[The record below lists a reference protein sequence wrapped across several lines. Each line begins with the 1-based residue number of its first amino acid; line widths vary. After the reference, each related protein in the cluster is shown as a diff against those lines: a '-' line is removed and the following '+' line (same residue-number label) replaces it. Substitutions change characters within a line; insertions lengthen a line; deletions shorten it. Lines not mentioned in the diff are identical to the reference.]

1 MPSSTKPAAA
11 AAAPAP
17 DDSFTGVNAVI
28 CSADVKN
35 RDVDSAHALYKLHVS
50 FMGERKLRTHVV
62 YRRFSAF
69 VDLVQRHYTPE
80 SEVLSR
86 WVRVLKASTV
96 TSPGSRSVRATVVAQ
111 RCAMLQRLLDE
122 LLDGNRAATE
132 ELIRFLGL
140 HVFLPD
146 ATENPK
152 YGDGN
157 KSPSGFSPGPSS
169 PQARSARPPARRS
182 SAHRRHS
189 PLVSTQESQRT
200 SPNGSE
206 TTSPKGIPR
215 TVSSCACSG
224 GTPSSSAAN
233 SPACVR
239 PPSVSSASACDSPCG
254 GRSSSAAGGSFAAP
268 ESPSPDSPQVECT
281 LPSMMR
287 GLGLRRQGSWVINI
301 DHVSADRPPAR
312 AARRLPRRPSASPP
326 AHTLSPLYYRLRL
339 PPTSPTN

>member
-1 MPSSTKPAAA
+1 MLSRMPSSTKPAAA
-11 AAAPAP
+11 AAPPAP
-17 DDSFTGVNAVI
+17 DDTFTGVNAVI

-146 ATENPK
+146 AMENPK

-169 PQARSARPPARRS
+169 PQVRSARPPARTRPPVAAPRPIAVAPRPRRS
-182 SAHRRHS
+182 RSAH
-189 PLVSTQESQRT
+189 LRT
-200 SPNGSE
+200 
-206 TTSPKGIPR
+206 
-215 TVSSCACSG
+215 A
-224 GTPSSSAAN
+224 
-233 SPACVR
+233 
-239 PPSVSSASACDSPCG
+239 
-254 GRSSSAAGGSFAAP
+254 
-268 ESPSPDSPQVECT
+268 
-281 LPSMMR
+281 
-287 GLGLRRQGSWVINI
+287 
-301 DHVSADRPPAR
+301 
-312 AARRLPRRPSASPP
+312 PRRPP
-326 AHTLSPLYYRLRL
+326 
-339 PPTSPTN
+339 

>member
-1 MPSSTKPAAA
+1 MLSRMPSSSKSQAPAAA
-11 AAAPAP
+11 AATGGG
-17 DDSFTGVNAVI
+17 DDGFTGVNAVI

-140 HVFLPD
+140 HVFSW
-146 ATENPK
+146 N
-152 YGDGN
+152 
-157 KSPSGFSPGPSS
+157 F
-169 PQARSARPPARRS
+169 
-182 SAHRRHS
+182 
-189 PLVSTQESQRT
+189 
-200 SPNGSE
+200 
-206 TTSPKGIPR
+206 
-215 TVSSCACSG
+215 
-224 GTPSSSAAN
+224 
-233 SPACVR
+233 
-239 PPSVSSASACDSPCG
+239 PC
-254 GRSSSAAGGSFAAP
+254 
-268 ESPSPDSPQVECT
+268 
-281 LPSMMR
+281 
-287 GLGLRRQGSWVINI
+287 
-301 DHVSADRPPAR
+301 
-312 AARRLPRRPSASPP
+312 
-326 AHTLSPLYYRLRL
+326 
-339 PPTSPTN
+339 

>member
-1 MPSSTKPAAA
+1 MLSRMPSSTKPAAAAA

-169 PQARSARPPARRS
+169 PQVRSARPP
-182 SAHRRHS
+182 
-189 PLVSTQESQRT
+189 V
-200 SPNGSE
+200 
-206 TTSPKGIPR
+206 
-215 TVSSCACSG
+215 
-224 GTPSSSAAN
+224 
-233 SPACVR
+233 
-239 PPSVSSASACDSPCG
+239 
-254 GRSSSAAGGSFAAP
+254 
-268 ESPSPDSPQVECT
+268 
-281 LPSMMR
+281 
-287 GLGLRRQGSWVINI
+287 
-301 DHVSADRPPAR
+301 
-312 AARRLPRRPSASPP
+312 
-326 AHTLSPLYYRLRL
+326 
-339 PPTSPTN
+339 